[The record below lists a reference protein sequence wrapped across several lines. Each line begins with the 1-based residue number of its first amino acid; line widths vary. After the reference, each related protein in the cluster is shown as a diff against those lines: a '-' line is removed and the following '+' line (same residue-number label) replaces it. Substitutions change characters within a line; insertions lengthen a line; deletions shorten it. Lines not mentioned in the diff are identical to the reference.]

1 MVVVVPDP
9 RTRLPGRGA
18 WLHLDPECLDQAV
31 RRRAVARA
39 LRVQA
44 PVDLSAV
51 ASHLEQHS
59 TARPQDAARP
69 QDTAQPK
76 EHDPTVEIGSRF

>member
-1 MVVVVPDP
+1 VVVVVPDP

-18 WLHLDPECLDQAV
+18 WLHPDPECLDQAV

-51 ASHLEQHS
+51 ASHLEQQA
-59 TARPQDAARP
+59 TAQSSE
-69 QDTAQPK
+69 TAQP
-76 EHDPTVEIGSRF
+76 